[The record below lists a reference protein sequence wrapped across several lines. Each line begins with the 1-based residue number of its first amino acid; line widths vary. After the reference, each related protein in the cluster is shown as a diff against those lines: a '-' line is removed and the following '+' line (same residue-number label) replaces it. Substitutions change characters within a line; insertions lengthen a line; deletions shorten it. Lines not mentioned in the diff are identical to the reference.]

1 MTGAD
6 FVRVAAT
13 LGISVRQLSIRLGLS
28 DNTGHAYATNRTTIP
43 LYITFACTTIVHR
56 LTPYPN

>member
-28 DNTGHAYATNRTTIP
+28 DNTGRAYAAGRATIP
-43 LYITFACTTIVHR
+43 LYIAFACAAVVR
-56 LTPYPN
+56 GLAPYPD